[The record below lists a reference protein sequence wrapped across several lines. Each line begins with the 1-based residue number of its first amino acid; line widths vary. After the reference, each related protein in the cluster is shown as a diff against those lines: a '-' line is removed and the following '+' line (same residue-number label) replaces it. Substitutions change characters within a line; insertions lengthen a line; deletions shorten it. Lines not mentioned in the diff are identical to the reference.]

1 MQNEDKAGP
10 SNRGGLGM
18 TFRGA
23 AASWATKNRG
33 VRHPHLALPLQGGML
48 CNKRGITKVG
58 KKQLKEFRKSLKRVR
73 AANAGT
79 RAEAR
84 KFLQKAGVHTRSGK
98 LTAQYR

>member
-1 MQNEDKAGP
+1 M
-10 SNRGGLGM
+10 
-18 TFRGA
+18 
-23 AASWATKNRG
+23 
-33 VRHPHLALPLQGGML
+33 
-48 CNKRGITKVG
+48 G

-84 KFLQKAGVHTRSGK
+84 KFLQKAGVHTPSGK